1 LRPRVLCFRRM
12 TAYSDAMRD
21 VTEREAI
28 DDFLNAYAEM
38 APVERRCRRVET
50 VAIVTNTA
58 GIIALTVTP
67 ALNGYGALDLAS
79 YLAACVLA
87 LTLRACILDGAARR
101 RNWAIMEIGRLH
113 ALARLAYLDENRSR
127 DRRTPDRTAA

>member
-1 LRPRVLCFRRM
+1 
-12 TAYSDAMRD
+12 MRER
-21 VTEREAI
+21 TEREAI
-28 DDFLNAYAEM
+28 GEFLNAYAEM

-58 GIIALTVTP
+58 GIIALTMTP
-67 ALNGYGALDLAS
+67 ALNGFSALDLAS

-101 RNWAIMEIGRLH
+101 RNWAIMEIGRVH
-113 ALARLAYLDENRSR
+113 ALARLDYLDHDSR
-127 DRRTPDRTAA
+127 DRTPDRTAA